1 MNTVL
6 SVIARILAGIGSL
19 GEKIVNLW
27 ESEPVAVTGLITV
40 SLDVAVAFGVNISPD
55 QKTAV
60 IGLVSAIGILIARQ
74 KVTPTAA
81 PVLPKGT
88 EVTVTTPGPTA
99 DKIVTV

>member
-1 MNTVL
+1 MNRVL
-6 SVIARILAGIGSL
+6 AFIDRALEAIGSL
-19 GEKIVNLW
+19 GEKVVSLW

-40 SLDVAVAFGVNISPD
+40 GLDAAVAFGVNISPD

-60 IGLVSAIGILIARQ
+60 IGLVSAVGVLIARQ

-88 EVTVTTPGPTA
+88 EVTVTTPGPPA
-99 DKIVTV
+99 AKIVPV